1 MKKFL
6 HRVLPFV
13 FVIALCLSATVPA
26 AAAALCADADGDGEI
41 TLQDVFCVLAE
52 PRAKS
57 DPAGATAAGQSAR
70 RDQARAALA
79 RGYDYVV
86 VSNDTSILAS
96 GGQAIVNALKA
107 PVAERV
113 AR

>member
-41 TLQDVFCVLAE
+41 TLRDALCVL
-52 PRAKS
+52 RS
-57 DPAGATAAGQSAR
+57 
-70 RDQARAALA
+70 
-79 RGYDYVV
+79 RG
-86 VSNDTSILAS
+86 
-96 GGQAIVNALKA
+96 
-107 PVAERV
+107 PEREE
-113 AR
+113 